1 MARPKRRRV
10 RRPNK
15 KFYLFLAVCA
25 AAVFGVVFLINYT
38 RTVETVWGKISFET
52 QQACVLVRD
61 EQVISAENYGK
72 VSFIATEG
80 EYVTADAQVAQIYKK
95 GYNDKVLSDLLEVQT
110 KIGQYQENNILGD
123 VLDQDLLAINTSIE
137 QKAEEI
143 AAAVNGKTDVNLIGL
158 EKDLNRLMA
167 DKQEYLKNKVNADT
181 QLQDYYAQE
190 AQLKERVESW
200 QEILTAPTAGVVSF
214 YFDGCEALLNAENIE
229 QLTIKDINDILNG
242 STLTQITADSAETP
256 LYRLVNSYDWYLLI
270 VSKNAIDE
278 FDMGQTFQ
286 IAFDEYLDKQYTG
299 SVVGVREEDAGFV
312 YAIEI
317 QDDIGTL
324 LNTRRTTAK
333 IYSVFEGVKVPA
345 SAVKT
350 VEGMTGVYVVD
361 GYEKTFVPVRV
372 LIEQDGMAIIE
383 AADDSVKIAAGM
395 EIKA

>member
-38 RTVETVWGKISFET
+38 RTVETVGGKISFET

>member
-143 AAAVNGKTDVNLIGL
+143 AAAVNGKTDANLIGL

-242 STLTQITADSAETP
+242 STLTQITANSAETP